1 MAKKL
6 KKKTRYRIMICGIAS
21 LACIVYFCFSLV
33 YYSVNVAKLQKEKDD
48 LTSSLKL
55 LQQKEEELS
64 SEIVKLKD
72 PDYVARYARENYLY
86 SKDGE
91 YIIKIDRSNTN
102 ASNEVEKEEKL
113 STSDIILISASSG
126 AIVLILGT
134 MVHKKKNKV
143 KK

>member
-6 KKKTRYRIMICGIAS
+6 KKKTRYRILICGIIS
-21 LACIVYFCFSLV
+21 LACLVYFVFSLI
-33 YYSVNVAKLQKEKDD
+33 YYSVNVVKLQKEKDN
-48 LTSSLKL
+48 LTTSLKE
-55 LQQKEEELS
+55 LQNKEKELS

-91 YIIKIDRSNTN
+91 YIIKIDRSKEENTN
-102 ASNEVEKEEKL
+102 
-113 STSDIILISASSG
+113 TSDNSKKKDITSELILLGAGSG
-126 AIVLILGT
+126 AILIILGT
-134 MVHKKKNKV
+134 IIHKKKKT